1 METIKNL
8 EEKKKVFTLHFSED
22 ELNKINSTAER
33 KTMYQIKEGPK
44 TYPWPC
50 EIDPKRT
57 ITITTDDLFT
67 KTHDGTII
75 KHTGIG
81 CFGIKI
87 PNEDLIEIF
96 D

>member
-1 METIKNL
+1 METIKKV
-8 EEKKKVFTLHFSED
+8 EEKKKVFALHFSED
-22 ELNKINSTAER
+22 ELKKINSTAER

-75 KHTGIG
+75 KHTGVG

-87 PNEDLIEIF
+87 PNEDLVEIF

>member
-1 METIKNL
+1 METIKKV

-22 ELNKINSTAER
+22 ELKKINSTAER

-50 EIDPKRT
+50 EIDPKRM

-75 KHTGIG
+75 KHTGVG

-87 PNEDLIEIF
+87 PDEDLVEIF